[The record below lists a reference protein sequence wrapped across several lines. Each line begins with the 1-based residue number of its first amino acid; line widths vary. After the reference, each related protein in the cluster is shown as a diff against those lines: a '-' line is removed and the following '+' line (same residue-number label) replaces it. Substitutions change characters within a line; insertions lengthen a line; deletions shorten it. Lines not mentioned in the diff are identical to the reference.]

1 MDLLTKAERLT
12 QEQSRSR
19 EKVIALNRKADTE
32 VGLTDEERAELN
44 THVDRLES
52 IEPEI
57 RGSVAAEAAERAA
70 LEEEARTAG
79 PDDGVSPE
87 VRERNE
93 LAKKANLGT
102 YLLAAISGRRVD
114 GPEAELRAAFAIGDD
129 AIPMACMDV
138 DHRARL
144 VEEHRAITP
153 SPGTVGISMGMVQ
166 PFVFAASIAE
176 RLGIEIRDVPSGSY
190 AIPTITTA
198 PSTAAPKAKGAAA
211 DATAGALTVASATP
225 KRIPARLTL
234 ALEDVAAVG
243 TESFEE
249 GLRQALQ
256 GQLSHQ
262 LDNQIINGSGSAPNL
277 SGLIHQLDNPDA
289 PAASAETFERWVAIA
304 ASVIDGLWATMLG
317 EVASVWPEEAYRQ
330 AASVFRG
337 NQSDT
342 PAADYLVART
352 AAFFCNSRMPDPA
365 SNIATGIAARL
376 GQPGITRAVVPSWG
390 RLVVDDIY
398 SNSAEGQ
405 RHVTVSAIVGDLLLV
420 QADAYEQLAARVA

>member
-176 RLGIEIRDVPSGSY
+176 RLGIEIRGRAERLLCHPDDHDGAQHGGSEG
-190 AIPTITTA
+190 
-198 PSTAAPKAKGAAA
+198 KGR
-211 DATAGALTVASATP
+211 G
-225 KRIPARLTL
+225 RRCY
-234 ALEDVAAVG
+234 
-243 TESFEE
+243 
-249 GLRQALQ
+249 R
-256 GQLSHQ
+256 
-262 LDNQIINGSGSAPNL
+262 GSAHR
-277 SGLIHQLDNPDA
+277 GVCY
-289 PAASAETFERWVAIA
+289 AETDSGKV
-304 ASVIDGLWATMLG
+304 
-317 EVASVWPEEAYRQ
+317 
-330 AASVFRG
+330 
-337 NQSDT
+337 
-342 PAADYLVART
+342 
-352 AAFFCNSRMPDPA
+352 DP
-365 SNIATGIAARL
+365 
-376 GQPGITRAVVPSWG
+376 RA
-390 RLVVDDIY
+390 
-398 SNSAEGQ
+398 
-405 RHVTVSAIVGDLLLV
+405 
-420 QADAYEQLAARVA
+420 